1 MMDAEPEVPVFVY
14 ASCAASREIWS
25 YRLRPASGELEPIAV
40 DTVPGVEGPSRS
52 SVPLAF
58 SPTRNRLYAGIRAT
72 PNPVS
77 TYAIDPGD
85 GTLSWLAA
93 LPAEVAAAYLST
105 SRDGRFLLGAS
116 YTEHVLSVHR
126 IDDKGDL
133 QAGASDLLDTPP
145 KAHCILESRHGVV
158 YASTIE
164 GNSILL
170 FRLDAASGTL
180 IPANPPSITL
190 RPDSKPRHL
199 RFHPKLDVLYCIN
212 EHAGTVAVFAI
223 DPVSGGLA
231 EVQVVRLVGDDYQGN
246 ARAAELRVTDDGR
259 FVFAS
264 VRNTHCIVSFIV
276 DPQSGLLR
284 HAGTFDAPRSPRG
297 FAVDPTGSFLIC
309 AGELDDSLHTYAIDA
324 NSGALA
330 KRHSYTVGKQPT
342 WVEAI
347 CLPYALSS

>member
-1 MMDAEPEVPVFVY
+1 MMDADPEVPVFVY

-25 YRLRPASGELEPIAV
+25 YSLRSATGELDLIAV

-58 SPTRNRLYAGIRAT
+58 SPTLNRLYAGIRAA

-77 TYAIDPGD
+77 TYAIEPAS

-93 LPAEVAAAYLST
+93 VPAEAPAAYLST

-126 IDDKGDL
+126 IDAGGSL
-133 QAGASDLLDTPP
+133 QAGASHLWDTPP
-145 KAHCILESRHGVV
+145 KAHCIVEGRHGVV
-158 YASTIE
+158 YATTIE

-170 FRLDAASGTL
+170 FRLDAGDGTL
-180 IPANPPSITL
+180 VPADPPSITL

-199 RFHPKLDVLYCIN
+199 RLHPNLDVLYCIN

-223 DPVSGGLA
+223 DPVDGGLA
-231 EVQVVRLVGDDYQGN
+231 EMQVVRLVDEHYEGN

-264 VRNTHCIVSFIV
+264 VRNTHCIVSFVV
-276 DPQSGLLR
+276 DQQSGLLR

-309 AGELDDSLHTYAIDA
+309 AGELDDTLHTFAIDS

-330 KRHSYTVGKQPT
+330 RRHTYTIGKQPT

-347 CLPYALSS
+347 CLPYALTY